1 MNWVK
6 INKSNGTSVAFKLLL
21 HCKDFMKRT
30 ETIELEQGLEKL
42 AKEKRWYGCEE
53 ITIGVTS

>member
-1 MNWVK
+1 
-6 INKSNGTSVAFKLLL
+6 
-21 HCKDFMKRT
+21 MKRT

-53 ITIGVTS
+53 ITIGFYEMVMEMKSVIIS